1 MALKLR
7 QKIAVI
13 GDGIVGSSVCY
24 GIVNQGI
31 CDELLIIDR
40 NKDKARGEA
49 LDLRQGIEYMD
60 RNMKV
65 HAADFADCGDC
76 EVAIFCLGTP
86 QSALKRDAEG
96 HVIRS
101 SELEA
106 ACKIV
111 KPSVEKLMASG
122 FNGYVVTVTNPLDT
136 ITKFIWRLSGL
147 PSNRVIGSGT
157 TLDSA
162 RLKCILGDIIDV
174 DPHSINA
181 WVLGEHGPTG
191 FIPWSMASVGGKTM
205 DTIQIDNPDRFR
217 GHSYDDIKHQVEIA
231 GPQVVNL
238 KGHTNYAIAS
248 AAIAIAR
255 AILYDENRV
264 MPVSTY
270 LDGHYGCHDVF
281 ASVPAII
288 SSDGVKEIVDLH
300 LSKEEMDLFRRS
312 IESIEKSNVIAQKLM

>member
-1 MALKLR
+1 MALKIT

-13 GDGIVGSSVCY
+13 GDGAVGSSVCY

-31 CDELLIIDR
+31 CDELLIIDI
-40 NKDKARGEA
+40 NKDRSLGDAM
-49 LDLRQGIEYMD
+49 DLSHSIEYMG

-65 HAADFADCGDC
+65 RSADFADCGDC

-86 QSALKRDAEG
+86 QSALKRDADG

-101 SELEA
+101 SALEA
-106 ACKIV
+106 ACKMV
-111 KPSVEKLMASG
+111 KPAVEQLMASG
-122 FNGYVVTVTNPLDT
+122 FNGYIVSVTNPLDT

-162 RLKCILGDIIDV
+162 RLKCVLGKIIDV
-174 DPHSINA
+174 DPHCINA
-181 WVLGEHGPTG
+181 WVLGEHGSTE
-191 FIPWSMASVGGKTM
+191 FIPWSVASVGGKSM
-205 DTIQIDNPDRFR
+205 ETIKNDNPDRFR
-217 GHSYDDIKHQVEIA
+217 DHSYDDIKHEVEIA

-248 AAIAIAR
+248 AAIAIVR

-264 MPVSTY
+264 LPVSTY
-270 LDGHYGCHDVF
+270 LDGHYDCHDVF
-281 ASVPAII
+281 VSVPAII
-288 SSDGVKEIVDLH
+288 SADGVREIVDLH
-300 LSKEEMDLFRRS
+300 LTDEEMALLHHSVDV
-312 IESIEKSNVIAQKLM
+312 IEKNNEIARKLL